1 MAKLIIVGQIPP
13 PFHGQ
18 SVMIKAMA
26 DGLTGRLEY
35 ELVPM
40 RFSREVDENGDF
52 GFAKLAHL
60 VALVFRVVRLLRRYP
75 GSTLYY
81 PPAPPKWSTVLR
93 DWIFLSLTRP
103 LAGHTVFH
111 FHAYGL
117 GDFLLKHTRFR
128 WLRRPFM
135 NPDVAIILG
144 ELCRKDAEV
153 VEAIKIK
160 AIPYGVDVR
169 VLQHADEKHD
179 DRKRILFV
187 GLHIESKGILDLL
200 DTAQALKL
208 AGTDFRIHTVGP
220 WKNDQIRKT
229 FESKRR
235 KLGLDDLVI
244 SRGELSGDALWTEYL
259 EADLFFFPT
268 FFEFETF
275 GLVVLEAMAYG
286 LPVVASDWRGPGDV
300 VEHGTTGFVCPVH
313 NAQAYADAIE
323 KILCD
328 RELGEAMGNAGRKR
342 YEERYSK
349 THFIH
354 SVEAVFRELTE
365 A

>member
-1 MAKLIIVGQIPP
+1 MTKLIIVGQIPP

-26 DGLTGRLEY
+26 DGLTGRLDY

-52 GFAKLAHL
+52 AFAKLIHL

-93 DWIFLSLTRP
+93 DWVFLAITRP
-103 LAGHTVFH
+103 FAGKTVFH

-117 GDFLLKHTRFR
+117 GDFLLKHARLK
-128 WLRRPFM
+128 WLRGPFM

-153 VEAIKIK
+153 VEARRIK
-160 AIPYGVDVR
+160 AIPYGIDVR
-169 VLQHADEKHD
+169 VFRHAAEKRED
-179 DRKRILFV
+179 LKRILFV

-200 DTAQALKL
+200 DTAHVLKS
-208 AGTDFRIHTVGP
+208 AGTDFRMHTVGP

-235 KLGLDDLVI
+235 ELGLDGLVI
-244 SRGELSGDALWTEYL
+244 YRGELSGDALWAEYS

-300 VEHGTTGFVCPVH
+300 VEHGTTGFSCPVH
-313 NAQAYADAIE
+313 DAKAYAEAIE

-328 RELGEAMGNAGRKR
+328 RELGETMGNAGRKQ

-349 THFIH
+349 TQFIQ
-354 SVEAVFRELTE
+354 SVEAVFRELTG